1 LQLSGESS
9 ELMER
14 HEILGTPVDSLT
26 YEDAL
31 RLVKESVE
39 SRRPLWILAVNPE
52 KIIKAIDNE
61 KLGRLLSGADLF
73 IPDGIGI
80 LWAGR
85 ILGKRFLE
93 RVTGVDLF
101 IALTEEAARQN
112 WRVYLLGAAPGVA
125 EEVACRLQSRF
136 PGLQVAGTHDG
147 YFSREEEKEL
157 VARIKKEKPDLLFV
171 GMGSP
176 KQEEF
181 VSRYRKELEV
191 PVCMGVGGSFDVLSG
206 KKKRAPRFLQQL
218 GLEWSFR
225 LFTEPSRILRM
236 KALPRFILLVLRKKF
251 GLLKLEE
258 DK

>member
-1 LQLSGESS
+1 
-9 ELMER
+9 M
-14 HEILGTPVDSLT
+14 
-26 YEDAL
+26 
-31 RLVKESVE
+31 
-39 SRRPLWILAVNPE
+39 
-52 KIIKAIDNE
+52 
-61 KLGRLLSGADLF
+61 
-73 IPDGIGI
+73 
-80 LWAGR
+80 
-85 ILGKRFLE
+85 
-93 RVTGVDLF
+93 
-101 IALTEEAARQN
+101 
-112 WRVYLLGAAPGVA
+112 
-125 EEVACRLQSRF
+125 ACRLQSRF

-225 LFTEPSRILRM
+225 LFTEPAASWDEGAAPLY
-236 KALPRFILLVLRKKF
+236 PLVLRKVWPVKT
-251 GLLKLEE
+251 
-258 DK
+258 

>member
-1 LQLSGESS
+1 
-9 ELMER
+9 M
-14 HEILGTPVDSLT
+14 
-26 YEDAL
+26 
-31 RLVKESVE
+31 
-39 SRRPLWILAVNPE
+39 
-52 KIIKAIDNE
+52 
-61 KLGRLLSGADLF
+61 
-73 IPDGIGI
+73 
-80 LWAGR
+80 
-85 ILGKRFLE
+85 
-93 RVTGVDLF
+93 
-101 IALTEEAARQN
+101 
-112 WRVYLLGAAPGVA
+112 
-125 EEVACRLQSRF
+125 
-136 PGLQVAGTHDG
+136 
-147 YFSREEEKEL
+147 
-157 VARIKKEKPDLLFV
+157 LFV

>member
-1 LQLSGESS
+1 
-9 ELMER
+9 MER

-112 WRVYLLGAAPGVA
+112 WRVYL
-125 EEVACRLQSRF
+125 
-136 PGLQVAGTHDG
+136 
-147 YFSREEEKEL
+147 
-157 VARIKKEKPDLLFV
+157 
-171 GMGSP
+171 
-176 KQEEF
+176 
-181 VSRYRKELEV
+181 
-191 PVCMGVGGSFDVLSG
+191 
-206 KKKRAPRFLQQL
+206 
-218 GLEWSFR
+218 
-225 LFTEPSRILRM
+225 
-236 KALPRFILLVLRKKF
+236 
-251 GLLKLEE
+251 
-258 DK
+258 